1 LDEITGIGRAA
12 AHVIIAEIGIDMT
25 RCPTPGHLCSWARF
39 APGVA
44 ESAGK
49 KTGTSGT
56 GHCNTY
62 LARVLDEAAVTA
74 SHTNTFLG
82 ERYRRIAGRSGANK
96 AIVAVGRSILVVI
109 WHLLSEPDTTFHDLG
124 ADFYTS
130 HTNTQRKVRN
140 HLSQLTALGNR
151 VTLETGQL
159 GCHRTRGRSGN
170 PGVGAPPGWRQRLR
184 PRPPPRRRH

>member
-1 LDEITGIGRAA
+1 
-12 AHVIIAEIGIDMT
+12 MT

-130 HTNTQRKVRN
+130 
-140 HLSQLTALGNR
+140 NR